1 MVKISV
7 FKSGGFP
14 MTAKTKH
21 AAIFLAI
28 FLLWIKTY
36 IVSKVSFTLP
46 ADHFLQEILL
56 FLNPLSFLVLYFS
69 FAYFTSPSKRRKV
82 IIWMSFI
89 YSFILYANV
98 VYYRFFTDFL
108 TIPVLFQTKNVGDI
122 GNSVYELVYVT
133 DLFFFADLIV
143 LAYLLKKPLWQSDH
157 SIKTKE
163 RRKFFAYGLAI
174 LAVHLIL
181 AEVNRPQ
188 LLTRTFDR
196 EILVKSL
203 GTFNYHLYDIML
215 QSKSS
220 MQKALASN
228 IDAEE
233 ILHKLNKETENNPE
247 LYGVAKGKNLIVISL
262 ESTQNFVLN
271 YEING
276 EEVTPFLN
284 ELAESSYY
292 FSDFYHQ
299 TGQGK
304 TSDSEFLL
312 DNSLYPLP
320 RGAVFQTHPLNE
332 YNAMPE
338 ILKANGYYSAVF
350 HGNNK
355 SFWNRDV
362 MYKTMGYDQFFS
374 EEYYK
379 VTDENTINYGLKDIP
394 FFHQSIPYLKDLP
407 QPFYARMITLT
418 NHHPY
423 LINAEEQWVEPY
435 PVDDGTVSRYFT
447 TVRYA
452 DEALKQFFNELK
464 TSGLYEN
471 SVVVVYG
478 DHYGISERHQEA
490 MADVLGKASITAYN
504 QVELQQVP
512 LFIHIPGEKGKVMET
527 VGGQIDLKP
536 TLLHLL
542 GIEAKDDVH
551 FGTDLFSKDHDELT
565 ILRNGSFVTKDFIYT
580 SETCYIKPF
589 GAPVDPSKCEPY
601 MEKAKEELDQSDQ
614 IIYGDL
620 LRFLK

>member
-1 MVKISV
+1 MNT
-7 FKSGGFP
+7 KS
-14 MTAKTKH
+14 KH

-28 FLLWIKTY
+28 ILLWIKTY

-46 ADHFLQEILL
+46 VDHFLQEILL
-56 FLNPLSFLVLYFS
+56 FFNPLSFLVLYFCIT
-69 FAYFTSPSKRRKV
+69 FYQSPPRRRQ
-82 IIWMSFI
+82 FI
-89 YSFILYANV
+89 LGLSILYSLILYANV

-122 GNSVYELVYVT
+122 GNSLYELVYVT
-133 DLFFFADLIV
+133 DLFLFIDLFI
-143 LAYLLKKPLWQSDH
+143 LAYFLKKPLFNPNQSIIQKD
-157 SIKTKE
+157 
-163 RRKFFAYGLAI
+163 RRKAVAVGIAI

-203 GTFNYHLYDIML
+203 GTFNYHLYDILL

-228 IDAEE
+228 LEAEE
-233 ILHKLNKETENNPE
+233 ILHKVNKQTTNHPE
-247 LYGVAKGKNLIVISL
+247 LYGIANGKNLIVVSL

-271 YEING
+271 YKING
-276 EEVTPFLN
+276 KEVTPFLN
-284 ELAESSYY
+284 ELAKSSYY
-292 FSDFYHQ
+292 FTNFYHQ

-304 TSDSEFLL
+304 TSDSEFLA

-362 MYKTMGYDQFFS
+362 MYKTLGYDQFFS
-374 EEYYK
+374 EEYF
-379 VTDENTINYGLKDIP
+379 TITEENSINYGLKDFP
-394 FFHQSIPYLKDLP
+394 FFEQSIPYLKDLP
-407 QPFYARMITLT
+407 QPFFAKMITLT

-423 LINAEEQWVEPY
+423 LIQEDEQWVEPY

-452 DEALKQFFNELK
+452 DEALRQFFHDLK
-464 TSGLYEN
+464 AAGLYDN

-490 MADVLGKASITAYN
+490 MADVLGKSALTSYN
-504 QVELQQVP
+504 QVELQKVP
-512 LFIHIPGEKGKVMET
+512 LFIHIPGRRGKEIDK

-542 GIEAKDDVH
+542 GIETNEDVH
-551 FGTDLFSKDHDELT
+551 FGTDLFSKDHHELT
-565 ILRNGSFVTKDFIYT
+565 ILRNGSFITEDFIYT
-580 SETCYIKPF
+580 SETCYVKPF
-589 GAPVDPSKCEPY
+589 GAPVDSLKCKPFIEQ
-601 MEKAKEELDQSDQ
+601 AKEELDLSDR

-620 LRFLK
+620 LRFLKKE

>member
-1 MVKISV
+1 MN
-7 FKSGGFP
+7 
-14 MTAKTKH
+14 AKTKH
-21 AAIFLAI
+21 GAIFLAI
-28 FLLWIKTY
+28 LLLWLKTY
-36 IVSKVSFTLP
+36 LVYKFSFTLP
-46 ADHFLQEILL
+46 IDHFLQEILL
-56 FLNPLSFLVLYFS
+56 FLNPLGFLVLYFCL
-69 FAYFTSPSKRRKV
+69 AYFSSPVRRKRV
-82 IIWMSFI
+82 ILWLAII
-89 YSFILYANV
+89 YSIILYANV

-108 TIPVLFQTKNVGDI
+108 TIPVLFQTKNLGDI
-122 GNSVYELVYVT
+122 GNSVYELVYAT
-133 DLFFFADLIV
+133 DVFLFLDLIILV
-143 LAYLLKKPLWQSDH
+143 YLLNKPRWKSDYLLK
-157 SIKTKE
+157 
-163 RRKFFAYGLAI
+163 RKDRKKVFVTGIAI

-181 AEVNRPQ
+181 AEINRPQ

-228 IDAEE
+228 LDAEE
-233 ILHKLNKETENNPE
+233 ILQKIKKDTKHDPE
-247 LYGVAKGKNLIVISL
+247 LYGIAKGKNLIVVSL

-271 YEING
+271 YKIN
-276 EEVTPFLN
+276 EKEVTPFLN
-284 ELAESSYY
+284 ELADSSYY
-292 FSDFYHQ
+292 FNNFYHQ

-304 TSDSEFLL
+304 TSDSEFLV

-362 MYKTMGYDQFFS
+362 VYKAMGYNHFFS

-379 VTDENTINYGLKDIP
+379 LTDENTINYGLKDIP
-394 FFHQSIPYLKDLP
+394 FFEQSMPYLKDLP
-407 QPFYARMITLT
+407 QPFYARFITLT

-423 LINAEEQWVEPY
+423 LIHEDEQWIEPY

-452 DEALKQFFNELK
+452 DEALRSFFNDLK
-464 TSGLYEN
+464 KSGLYKN

-478 DHYGISERHQEA
+478 DHYGISERHQDA
-490 MADVLGKASITAYN
+490 MAQVLGKPNLTAYN
-504 QVELQQVP
+504 QIELQQVP
-512 LFIHIPGEKGKVMET
+512 LFIHVPGKRGKQLDT
-527 VGGQIDLKP
+527 VGGQVDLKP

-542 GIEAKDDVH
+542 GIDPKNDVH
-551 FGTDLFSKDHDELT
+551 FGTDLFSEDHHELT
-565 ILRNGSFVTKDFIYT
+565 VLRNGSFVTDKFIYT
-580 SETCYIKPF
+580 NETCYVKPF
-589 GAPVDPSKCEPY
+589 GAPVDIRKCEPY
-601 MEKAKEELDQSDQ
+601 IEKAKEELDQSDR

>member
-1 MVKISV
+1 MN
-7 FKSGGFP
+7 P
-14 MTAKTKH
+14 KTKH

-28 FLLWIKTY
+28 SLLWLKTY
-36 IVSKVSFTLP
+36 IVYKVSFTLP
-46 ADHFLQEILL
+46 IDHFLQEILL
-56 FLNPLSFLVLYFS
+56 FLNPLSFLVLYFCL
-69 FAYFTSPSKRRKV
+69 ANLASPGKRSR
-82 IIWMSFI
+82 IILWLSFI

-133 DLFFFADLIV
+133 DIFFFVDLFL
-143 LAYLLKKPLWQSDH
+143 LAYLLKQTRWKADHLLKPVD
-157 SIKTKE
+157 
-163 RRKFFAYGLAI
+163 RRKIFLCGVAVF
-174 LAVHLIL
+174 AVHLIL
-181 AEVNRPQ
+181 AEINRPQ

-228 IDAEE
+228 MDAEE
-233 ILHKLNKETENNPE
+233 ILSNVKKETANDPE
-247 LYGVAKGKNLIVISL
+247 LYGIAKGKNLIMVSL

-271 YEING
+271 YKING
-276 EEVTPFLN
+276 KEVTPFLN

-292 FSDFYHQ
+292 FSNFYHQ

-304 TSDSEFLL
+304 TSDSEFLI

-338 ILKANGYYSAVF
+338 ILKSSGYYSAVF

-362 MYKTMGYDQFFS
+362 IYKTMGYDKFYS
-374 EEYYK
+374 EEYYH
-379 VTDENTINYGLKDIP
+379 VTDDNSINYGLKDIP
-394 FFHQSIPYLKDLP
+394 FFKQSIPYLKKLP
-407 QPFYARMITLT
+407 QPFYARFITLT

-423 LINAEEQWVEPY
+423 LIHEKEQWIEPY

-452 DEALKQFFNELK
+452 DEALRQFFEELK
-464 TSGLYEN
+464 SSGLYEN

-490 MADVLGKASITAYN
+490 MADVLSKATLTAYN

-512 LFIHIPGEKGKVMET
+512 LFIHVPGKKGKQLDT

-542 GIEAKDDVH
+542 GIESKDDVH
-551 FGTDLFSKDHDELT
+551 FGTDLFSKDHHELT
-565 ILRNGSFVTKDFIYT
+565 VLRNGSFITDNYIYT
-580 SETCYIKPF
+580 NETCYVKPF
-589 GAPVDPSKCEPY
+589 GAPVEEDKCKSYIEQ
-601 MEKAKEELDQSDQ
+601 AKEELDQSDQ

>member
-1 MVKISV
+1 
-7 FKSGGFP
+7 

-28 FLLWIKTY
+28 SLLWIKTY

-56 FLNPLSFLVLYFS
+56 FFNPLSFLVLYFC
-69 FAYFTSPSKRRKV
+69 FAYFSSPSKRRR
-82 IIWMSFI
+82 IILWMSFI

-133 DLFFFADLIV
+133 DLFFFADLFV
-143 LAYLLKKPLWQSDH
+143 LAYLLKKPLWQADH

-163 RRKFFAYGLAI
+163 RRKVFAYGLGI

-228 IDAEE
+228 LDAEE
-233 ILHKLNKETENNPE
+233 ILHKLNKKTANNPE
-247 LYGVAKGKNLIVISL
+247 LYGIAKGKNLIVISL

-284 ELAESSYY
+284 ELAKSSYY

-338 ILKANGYYSAVF
+338 ILKTNGYYSAVF

-355 SFWNRDV
+355 SFSNRDV

-379 VTDENTINYGLKDIP
+379 ITDENTINYGLKDIP

-423 LINAEEQWVEPY
+423 LINEEEQWIEPY

-452 DEALKQFFNELK
+452 DEALRQFFNDLK

-512 LFIHIPGEKGKVMET
+512 LFIHIPGKKGKVVET

-551 FGTDLFSKDHDELT
+551 FGTDLFSKDHNELT
-565 ILRNGSFVTKDFIYT
+565 VLRNGSFITKDFIYT

-589 GAPVDPSKCEPY
+589 GAPVNPSKCEPY
-601 MEKAKEELDQSDQ
+601 MEKAKEELDHSDQ

-620 LRFLK
+620 LRFLKQK